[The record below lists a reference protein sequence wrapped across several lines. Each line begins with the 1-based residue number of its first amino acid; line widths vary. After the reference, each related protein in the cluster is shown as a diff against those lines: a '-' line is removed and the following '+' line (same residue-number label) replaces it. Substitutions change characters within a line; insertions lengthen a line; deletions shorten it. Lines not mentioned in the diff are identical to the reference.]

1 MASENY
7 AELPGFMHK
16 SNAEKM
22 YQTCGQKL
30 DRVDE
35 EESSK
40 VNKSF
45 KFPNHFVTKDR
56 SELITSQVSTNV
68 HDLVTPTP
76 KLNDKSKLT

>member
-35 EESSK
+35 EESNK

-56 SELITSQVSTNV
+56 SELITNQVSTNV
-68 HDLVTPTP
+68 HALVTPTP